1 MGAWKRLNQQ
11 DAYVTTY
18 VAKKSWDVSGEQDY
32 VDNKIEIYDAR
43 SGSQQEYYLDSG
55 DLTAT
60 IGVSDGE
67 YDKLVW
73 RSLHKL
79 YYSNYDRSTG
89 GIEATGSY
97 FNYEES
103 SLATGSR
110 YLLDSASVISLPR
123 DIIGTH
129 IEPKSFSFELGS
141 GTAPHLVDDGEG
153 FLRYDNRETGDIRG
167 VIIYSHG
174 LAIVNSDTDTVDSVA
189 DGTYRQIEWKSN
201 QPIYT
206 YNYNI
211 KLSDYEF
218 NHTLNPTAQSGSDGK
233 AADLATGSYFQP
245 YITSVGL
252 YNDAN
257 ELIAVAKLSKPLPK
271 SRHTE
276 TVIKVR
282 LDM

>member
-18 VAKKSWDVSGEQDY
+18 VAKKSWSISGTSDY
-32 VDNKIEIYDAR
+32 QNYGVEVYYAL
-43 SGSQQEYYLDSG
+43 SGSSQQYYLDSSN
-55 DLTAT
+55 LTNENN
-60 IGVSDGE
+60 VSDGE
-67 YDKLVW
+67 YSPLVW
-73 RSLHKL
+73 RSIHKL
-79 YYSNYDRSTG
+79 YYSNYDRNTG
-89 GIEATGSY
+89 GIETSGSY
-97 FNYEES
+97 YNYEES

-110 YLLDSASVISLPR
+110 FLLDIAAVVSLPR
-123 DIIGTH
+123 DVIGTH
-129 IEPKSFSFELGS
+129 IEPRSFSLAVNDGETL
-141 GTAPHLVDDGEG
+141 LYLDDGEG
-153 FLRYDNRETGDIRG
+153 FLRQSNRDTGLIKG
-167 VIIYSHG
+167 IINYSHG
-174 LAIVNSDTDTVDSVA
+174 LAIINKTRVGNVIANPD
-189 DGTYRQIEWKSN
+189 RILEWKSN

>member
-32 VDNKIEIYDAR
+32 VDNKIEIFSAVSSSD
-43 SGSQQEYYLDSG
+43 QVYYLDSD
-55 DLTAT
+55 DLTSGSGA
-60 IGVSDGE
+60 SDGE
-67 YDKLVW
+67 YSKLIW

-89 GIEATGSY
+89 EIEATGSY
-97 FNYEES
+97 YNYEES
-103 SLATGSR
+103 SLVTGSR
-110 YLLDSASVISLPR
+110 TLLDSASIVSLPR

-129 IEPKSFSFELGS
+129 IEPKSFALDIGS
-141 GTAPHLVDDGEG
+141 GIDLVDDGEG
-153 FLRYDNRETGDIRG
+153 FLRENNRVTGTVRG
-167 VIIYSHG
+167 VLVYSHG
-174 LAIVNSDTDTVDSVA
+174 LAIVNSDTSIIDSIVQNPF
-189 DGTYRQIEWKSN
+189 RQLQWKSN

>member
-18 VAKKSWDVSGEQDY
+18 VAKKSWSISGTSDYQNYGVEVYAAVSE
-32 VDNKIEIYDAR
+32 
-43 SGSQQEYYLDSG
+43 SSQQYYLDSS
-55 DLTAT
+55 DLTNLNS
-60 IGVSDGE
+60 VSDGE
-67 YDKLVW
+67 YSPLVW
-73 RSLHKL
+73 RSIHKL

-89 GIEATGSY
+89 GIEYSGSY
-97 FNYEES
+97 YNYEES

-110 YLLDSASVISLPR
+110 FLLDDATVVSLPR
-123 DIIGTH
+123 DVIGTH
-129 IEPKSFSFELGS
+129 IEPRSFNLAVNNAESIFY
-141 GTAPHLVDDGEG
+141 VDDGEG
-153 FLRYDNRETGDIRG
+153 FLREDDRDTGPIKG
-167 VIIYSHG
+167 ILVYSHG
-174 LAIVNSDTDTVDSVA
+174 LAIINKTKVTNIQSNPDRTL
-189 DGTYRQIEWKSN
+189 EWKSN

>member
-18 VAKKSWDVSGEQDY
+18 VAKKSWSISGTSDY
-32 VDNKIEIYDAR
+32 QNYGVEVYYAL
-43 SGSQQEYYLDSG
+43 SGSSQQYYLDSNN
-55 DLTAT
+55 LTNENN
-60 IGVSDGE
+60 VSNGE
-67 YDKLVW
+67 YSPLVW
-73 RSLHKL
+73 RSIHKL
-79 YYSNYDRSTG
+79 YYSNYDRNTG
-89 GIEATGSY
+89 GIETSGSY
-97 FNYEES
+97 YNYEES

-110 YLLDSASVISLPR
+110 FLLDIAAVVSLPR
-123 DIIGTH
+123 DVIGTH
-129 IEPKSFSFELGS
+129 IEPRSFSLAVNDDEDFFYL
-141 GTAPHLVDDGEG
+141 DDGEG
-153 FLRYDNRETGDIRG
+153 FLRQSNRDTGLIKG
-167 VIIYSHG
+167 IINYSHG
-174 LAIVNSDTDTVDSVA
+174 LAIINKTRVGNVIANPD
-189 DGTYRQIEWKSN
+189 RILEWKSN

>member
-18 VAKKSWDVSGEQDY
+18 VAKKSWSISGTSDY
-32 VDNKIEIYDAR
+32 QNYGVEVYFAE
-43 SGSQQEYYLDSG
+43 SGSSQQYYLDSS
-55 DLTAT
+55 DLTNENN
-60 IGVSDGE
+60 VSDGE
-67 YDKLVW
+67 YSPLVW
-73 RSLHKL
+73 RSIHKL
-79 YYSNYDRSTG
+79 YYSNYDRNTG
-89 GIEATGSY
+89 GIETSGSY
-97 FNYEES
+97 CNYEQS

-110 YLLDSASVISLPR
+110 FLLDIAAVVSLPR
-123 DIIGTH
+123 DVIGTH
-129 IEPKSFSFELGS
+129 IEPRSFSLAVNDAETFLY
-141 GTAPHLVDDGEG
+141 LDDGEG
-153 FLRYDNRETGDIRG
+153 FLRQSDRDTGLIRG
-167 VIIYSHG
+167 IINYSHG
-174 LAIVNSDTDTVDSVA
+174 LAILDPTRTGNVIANPDRTL
-189 DGTYRQIEWKSN
+189 EWKSN

>member
-18 VAKKSWDVSGEQDY
+18 VAKKSWS
-32 VDNKIEIYDAR
+32 I
-43 SGSQQEYYLDSG
+43 SGSSDYQNYGVEVYFALSGSSQQYYLDSSN
-55 DLTAT
+55 LTNENN
-60 IGVSDGE
+60 VSDGE
-67 YDKLVW
+67 YSPLVW
-73 RSLHKL
+73 RSIHKL
-79 YYSNYDRSTG
+79 YYSNYDTNTG
-89 GIEATGSY
+89 GIETSGSY
-97 FNYEES
+97 YNYEES

-110 YLLDSASVISLPR
+110 FLLDIAAVVSLPR
-123 DIIGTH
+123 DVIGTH
-129 IEPKSFSFELGS
+129 IEPRSFSLAVNDGETL
-141 GTAPHLVDDGEG
+141 LYLDDGEG
-153 FLRYDNRETGDIRG
+153 FLRQSNRDTGLIKG
-167 VIIYSHG
+167 IINYSHG
-174 LAIVNSDTDTVDSVA
+174 LAIINKTRVGNVIANPD
-189 DGTYRQIEWKSN
+189 RILEWKSN

>member
-18 VAKKSWDVSGEQDY
+18 VAKKSWS
-32 VDNKIEIYDAR
+32 I
-43 SGSQQEYYLDSG
+43 SGSSDYQNYGVEVYFALSGSSQQYYLDSSN
-55 DLTAT
+55 LTNENN
-60 IGVSDGE
+60 VSDVE
-67 YDKLVW
+67 YSPLVW
-73 RSLHKL
+73 RSIHKL
-79 YYSNYDRSTG
+79 YYSNYDRNTG
-89 GIEATGSY
+89 GIETSGSY
-97 FNYEES
+97 YNYEES

-110 YLLDSASVISLPR
+110 FLLDIAAVVSLPR
-123 DIIGTH
+123 DVIGTH
-129 IEPKSFSFELGS
+129 IEPRSFSLAVNDDEDFLY
-141 GTAPHLVDDGEG
+141 LDDGEG
-153 FLRYDNRETGDIRG
+153 FLRQSNRDTGLIKG
-167 VIIYSHG
+167 IINYSHG
-174 LAIVNSDTDTVDSVA
+174 LAIINKTRVGNVIANPNRTL
-189 DGTYRQIEWKSN
+189 EWKSN

>member
-32 VDNKIEIYDAR
+32 VDNKIEIFSAVSSSD
-43 SGSQQEYYLDSG
+43 QVYYLDS
-55 DLTAT
+55 DVLTSGS
-60 IGVSDGE
+60 GVSDGE
-67 YDKLVW
+67 YSHLIW

-79 YYSNYDRSTG
+79 YYSNYDRATG
-89 GIEATGSY
+89 GILTSGSY
-97 FNYEES
+97 YNYEES
-103 SLATGSR
+103 SLVTGSR
-110 YLLDSASVISLPR
+110 TLLDSASIVSLPR

-129 IEPKSFSFELGS
+129 IEPKSFALDIGS
-141 GTAPHLVDDGEG
+141 GIDLVDDGEG
-153 FLRYDNRETGDIRG
+153 FLRENNRVTGTVRG
-167 VIIYSHG
+167 VLVYSHG
-174 LAIVNSDTDTVDSVA
+174 LAIVNSDTSIIDSIVQNPF
-189 DGTYRQIEWKSN
+189 RQVQWKSN